1 MCFYYF
7 AWWQISLFLS
17 DNIQLW
23 IFRSTLAAQIWS
35 PPRPLFWAQLRL
47 SETQSDIFILKA
59 CLFSDSDNHQSDQT
73 SNNNKII
80 NVDHDIMKRA
90 RCVFI
95 NFEFLIKLL
104 VRFAELLAAAEKSKH
119 LENREFE
126 INPRLEAWFRKW
138 ETLCI
143 HLMLLPPAHQFLVY
157 L

>member
-1 MCFYYF
+1 MQLLTFWQGKCQWMSIEQNTWHDSLYILFCLLGRKDRNIVNVFLLFCLMANIVIPLWYYP
-7 AWWQISLFLS
+7 AL
-17 DNIQLW
+17 DIQVHTRCPDL
-23 IFRSTLAAQIWS
+23 IS

-80 NVDHDIMKRA
+80 NVDHDIMKKA

-104 VRFAELLAAAEKSKH
+104 VRFAELLAAAE
-119 LENREFE
+119 
-126 INPRLEAWFRKW
+126 
-138 ETLCI
+138 
-143 HLMLLPPAHQFLVY
+143 
-157 L
+157 